1 MVSVEKLRHCGF
13 FNHLTEDQLKAVAMI
28 AEIESH
34 PKGTIVA
41 REGAIATKLYL
52 LLEGDVDLIYSGGGE
67 GAIINAL
74 VGTIAPGEVFGVSSL
89 IEPYQF
95 ISSVRAAMPIRL
107 ISIDSIS
114 LRALAEIDP
123 KLGYGIMRNISAAVL
138 SRLKFTQMEL
148 AVARA

>member
-1 MVSVEKLRHCGF
+1 MVSVETLRRYQF
-13 FNHLTEDQLKAVAMI
+13 FNHLTQDQLKAVAMI
-28 AEIESH
+28 SEVVSY
-34 PKGTIVA
+34 PKGSIIA
-41 REGAIATKLYL
+41 REDGIATKLYL

-67 GAIINAL
+67 GAIVNAL
-74 VGTIAPGEVFGVSSL
+74 VGTIAPGEAFGVSSL

-95 ISSVRAAMPIRL
+95 ISSVRAAMPIRV
-107 ISIDSIS
+107 IAIDSIA

-123 KLGYGIMRNISAAVL
+123 KLGYGLMRNISAAVL

>member
-1 MVSVEKLRHCGF
+1 MVSVETLNRYNF
-13 FNHLTEDQLKAVAMI
+13 FNHFSQDQLKAVAMI
-28 AEIESH
+28 SEIESF
-34 PKGTIVA
+34 PKGSIIA
-41 REGAIATKLYL
+41 REDALATKLYL

-95 ISSVRAAMPIRL
+95 ISSVRAAMPIRV
-107 ISIDSIS
+107 IAIDSIA
-114 LRALAEIDP
+114 LRALTEIDP
-123 KLGYGIMRNISAAVL
+123 KLGYGLMRKISSAVL
-138 SRLKFTQMEL
+138 NRLKFTQMEL